1 MVEYVTSADLPVNPH
16 YTFLGCLAIF
26 LVLFVSLFD
35 FFFGCFFLTS
45 LAIKF
50 PLILPVLTGNPN
62 SLHLGNELILCSAG
76 YKNSCVR
83 CLADVLIG
91 LSSQQGKTIDQEV
104 RKGAEPTKPL
114 LLHHASARFV

>member
-1 MVEYVTSADLPVNPH
+1 MVEYVTSADLPVNPY
-16 YTFLGCLAIF
+16 YTFLGCLGIF
-26 LVLFVSLFD
+26 LVLFVCLFD
-35 FFFGCFFLTS
+35 FLLVFFLTS

-83 CLADVLIG
+83 CLAYVLIG
-91 LSSQQGKTIDQEV
+91 FSSQEGKTTDQEV
-104 RKGAEPTKPL
+104 RKGVEPTKPL